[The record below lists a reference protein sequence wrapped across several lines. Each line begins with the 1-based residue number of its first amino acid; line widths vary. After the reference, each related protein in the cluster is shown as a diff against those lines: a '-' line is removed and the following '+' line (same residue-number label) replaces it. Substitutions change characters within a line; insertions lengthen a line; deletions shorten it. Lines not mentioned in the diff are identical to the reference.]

1 MKDKPVH
8 NNSELKTKR
17 RDLRNNLTPAE
28 AQLWKYLQRGQL
40 DGRKFRRQHS
50 IGPYI
55 ADFYCPSEKLIIE
68 LDGQTHF
75 TYPGFDSDEKR
86 TAYLNTL
93 GYTVV
98 RFENK
103 YVFKDPES
111 VLEEIK
117 AHFKIE

>member
-1 MKDKPVH
+1 MKT
-8 NNSELKTKR
+8 NR
-17 RDLRNNLTPAE
+17 RELRNNLTPAE
-28 AQLWKYLQRGQL
+28 AELWKHLQNGKL
-40 DGRKFRRQHS
+40 EGRKFRRQHS
-50 IGPYI
+50 IGHCI
-55 ADFYCPSEKLIIE
+55 ADFYCPSEKLVIE

-86 TAYLNTL
+86 TAYLNSL

-103 YVFKDPES
+103 YVFQSLEE

-117 AHFKIE
+117 THFKT